1 MWGQMKLSRLYSNM
15 PDLFEPVDF
24 VQGLNVVLAEI
35 RLPENRSKDTHNLGK
50 TTLGRL
56 LDFGFLAKRD
66 PKFFLFKHLDLFQ
79 SFVFFLEIQ
88 LDDTSFVTIRRGVE
102 EATKISF
109 KRHEAGHQDLSGL
122 PLADWDHQDVPFDRA
137 RDLLDGLLDWRALKP
152 WGFRKGLGYLL
163 RSQDDF
169 RDVFQLRKFAAAHS
183 DWKPFLAHVL
193 GFNAQ
198 LVAMHYEKEN
208 QLAEKQATAQ
218 TIKTELGGSIEDI
231 SKIEG
236 ILLLKQKEAEKKQK
250 LLDAFDFRAQD
261 KDRTKQLVDDVDERI
276 ATLNARRYSLSQS
289 QKKIVASLEE
299 DQILFNPD
307 EAERLF
313 AEAGVLFKGQIK
325 KDFQQLI
332 AFNRAITDERRGYL
346 QEEHAEVEAELK
358 RINADLGTLGKKR
371 SEMLSFL
378 SDTDVFGKYKQVSD
392 EMVTL
397 RADITSLERQ
407 RGFLHRLQE
416 LRTEIR
422 ALTDELGHLQTQIEA
437 DVEKQNSDQR
447 SLFSSIRLFFNEIV
461 EEVISRKALLSVS
474 PNQQGH
480 LEFKAEILDESGN
493 ATSAD
498 LGHTYRKLL
507 CIAFDLAVLRAHL
520 DDKFPRFVYH
530 DGVFETLDDRKKEN
544 LLTVIRRYAD
554 LGLQSIITLIDSDL
568 PLRVGDETPV
578 FAADEIVVT
587 LHDESEQG
595 RLFKMKAW

>member
-1 MWGQMKLSRLYSNM
+1 MKLSRLYSNK
-15 PDLFEPVDF
+15 PDLFEPVEF
-24 VQGLNVVLAEI
+24 VQGLNVVMAEI

-66 PKFFLFKHLDLFQ
+66 PKFFLFKHIDLFQ
-79 SFVFFLEIQ
+79 DFIFFLEIE
-88 LDDTSFVTIRRGVE
+88 LEDASFVTIRRGVK

-109 KRHEAGHQDLSGL
+109 KRHEAGHRDLSAL
-122 PLADWDHQDVPFDRA
+122 PLAEWDHQEMPFERA

-169 RDVFQLRKFAAAHS
+169 RDVFHLRKFAAAHS
-183 DWKPFLAHVL
+183 DWKPFLAHIL
-193 GFNAQ
+193 GFDAQ
-198 LVAMHYEKEN
+198 LVAQHYEKEK
-208 QLAEKQATAQ
+208 QLTEKQSTAQ
-218 TIKTELGGSIEDI
+218 TIKNELGGSIEDI

-261 KDRTKQLVDDVDERI
+261 KHSTKQLVDDIDERI
-276 ATLNARRYSLSQS
+276 AALNAERYSLNQNK
-289 QKKIVASLEE
+289 KKIITSLEE

-307 EAERLF
+307 EAQRLF
-313 AEAGVLFKGQIK
+313 EEVGVLFNGQIK

-332 AFNRAITDERRGYL
+332 AFNRAITDERQGYL
-346 QEEHAEVEAELK
+346 QEERVEVEAELK
-358 RINADLGTLGKKR
+358 RINTELNTLGKKR

-378 SDTDVFGKYKQVSD
+378 SGTDIFGKYKQVSD

-407 RGFLHRLQE
+407 RGFLHRLQG

-422 ALTDELGHLQTQIEA
+422 ALTEERGHLQTQIEA
-437 DVEKQNSDQR
+437 NVEKQNSDQN
-447 SLFSSIRLFFNEIV
+447 SLFSAIRVFFSEIV
-461 EEVISRKALLSVS
+461 EEVIDRKALLSVS
-474 PNQQGH
+474 PNQVGH

-507 CIAFDLAVLRAHL
+507 CIAFDLAILRAHL

-530 DGVFETLDDRKKEN
+530 DGVFESLDDRKKEN
-544 LLTVIRRYAD
+544 LLIVIRRYAEM
-554 LGLQSIITLIDSDL
+554 GLQPIITLIDSDV
-568 PLRVGDETPV
+568 PAR
-578 FAADEIVVT
+578 AADEGAVFSADEVIIT
-587 LHDESEQG
+587 LHDEGQHG